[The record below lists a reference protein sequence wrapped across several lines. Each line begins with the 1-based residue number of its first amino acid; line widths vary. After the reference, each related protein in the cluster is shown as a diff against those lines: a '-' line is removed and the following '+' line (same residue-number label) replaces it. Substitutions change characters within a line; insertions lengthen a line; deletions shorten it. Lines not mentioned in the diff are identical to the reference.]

1 MSNNKQVEVIHLVDL
16 EDSGKEVVLVDLKG
30 FMINLDKEVAEVVNL
45 EGVIYL
51 KNLKSFSVVEVVEDK
66 EVAAVSKV
74 KGVKTYS

>member
-1 MSNNKQVEVIHLVDL
+1 MIHLVDL

-30 FMINLDKEVAEVVNL
+30 FMINLDKEVVEVGNL
-45 EGVIYL
+45 EEVIYL

-66 EVAAVSKV
+66 EEAAVSKV

>member
-66 EVAAVSKV
+66 EEAAVSKV
-74 KGVKTYS
+74 KGVKTYK

>member
-1 MSNNKQVEVIHLVDL
+1 MNNNKQVEEIHLVDL

-30 FMINLDKEVAEVVNL
+30 FMINLDKEVAEVGNL
-45 EGVIYL
+45 EEVIYL

-66 EVAAVSKV
+66 EEAAVSKV